1 MQNGT
6 RKLKPGAATMKTV
19 LNTSRASRPTGP
31 KGPTGPKTARVQNFF
46 ENTSTARP
54 TVIVTQGIRPQVIP
68 VANMFPGPKK
78 PSAFNMSPKN
88 LRLHNRQVAAFN
100 ASQSGN
106 YVMPMNQSTGGTG
119 GKRTRKHKQKR
130 RKSN

>member
-6 RKLKPGAATMKTV
+6 RKLKPGAATMKAV
-19 LNTSRASRPTGP
+19 LNASKATGS
-31 KGPTGPKTARVQNFF
+31 TGLKTARVQNFF

-54 TVIVTQGIRPQVIP
+54 TVNVTRGIRPPVIP
-68 VANMFPGPKK
+68 VGNMFPGPKK

-106 YVMPMNQSTGGTG
+106 YVMPMNRSYG
-119 GKRTRKHKQKR
+119 GKRTRKHKR

>member
-1 MQNGT
+1 MQNET
-6 RKLKPGAATMKTV
+6 RKLKPGAAKMKAV
-19 LNTSRASRPTGP
+19 LNASRASRS
-31 KGPTGPKTARVQNFF
+31 TGPKTARVQNFF

-54 TVIVTQGIRPQVIP
+54 TVNVTQGIRPPVIP

-119 GKRTRKHKQKR
+119 GKRTRKNKR